1 MATRR
6 SRREVGAGKTP
17 VPVRRLLDYRVRFVV
32 AGDLAEELR
41 GAAHTT
47 GPPPV
52 LEICYASSTRN
63 MQRLAKALRELQG
76 SSRVGPITPDLIT
89 LRSTAALAPT
99 TLFGTVCLRRD
110 VAGVGRFED
119 ARRRS
124 TRLRAFGLDLTV
136 LDLSALAQARTAS
149 SRREDIAKLPM
160 LETLLALPA
169 LEERYRELAANRS

>member
-1 MATRR
+1 VATRR
-6 SRREVGAGKTP
+6 SWREVGAGKTP
-17 VPVRRLLDYRVRFVV
+17 VPVRRLLDYRVVV
-32 AGDLAEELR
+32 AGDLAEEPR
-41 GAAHTT
+41 GAAHPT
-47 GPPPV
+47 GP
-52 LEICYASSTRN
+52 IA
-63 MQRLAKALRELQG
+63 
-76 SSRVGPITPDLIT
+76 PDLIT

-110 VAGVGRFED
+110 VGGFED
-119 ARRRS
+119 ARHRS